1 MSLEAFVWEERFA
14 TGIPL
19 VDAQHKRLLE
29 LVNRLGH
36 RGMDSAADGLPEMI
50 AEVRAYA
57 DYHFRSEEA
66 VWKRGGVAAKVQASH
81 RRLHLDFSHRIAAL
95 EQDFAEQPQELA
107 RLLHEFLCSWL
118 VMHILGEDQ
127 ELARQIQHA
136 AAVRGEGPE
145 EATVSSRLPAALTP
159 ADAVL
164 LQAVQR
170 LYAALSTMNT
180 QLRDANR
187 LLDARVAE
195 RTRELSAN
203 NEALARER
211 DRLVETNRQLV
222 AARSRL
228 LERERLASIG
238 QLAAGVAHE
247 INNPIGFVGSNLNTL
262 AEYLDGFLA
271 VVDAYTT
278 TEALIARDPEAIA
291 AVHAAKK
298 ANDLDFVRQD
308 AAALIMESSD
318 GILRVK
324 RIVQDLKDFARV
336 DNIGWQPSDLLQGL
350 ESTLNLVAP
359 ELRQKAE
366 LRREL
371 AVLPE
376 IHCHPGQLNRVFM
389 SLLMNAAQAIEERG
403 TITVRSGADSE
414 VVWIEIE
421 DDGCGIAPE
430 DQPRV
435 FDPFFT
441 SKPVGQGTGLGL
453 FLAWNIVHEHHGQIE
468 INSRPG
474 AGSRFRVVLPR
485 VGPTSEAPGRLS

>member
-1 MSLEAFVWEERFA
+1 M
-14 TGIPL
+14 
-19 VDAQHKRLLE
+19 
-29 LVNRLGH
+29 
-36 RGMDSAADGLPEMI
+36 
-50 AEVRAYA
+50 
-57 DYHFRSEEA
+57 
-66 VWKRGGVAAKVQASH
+66 
-81 RRLHLDFSHRIAAL
+81 HLDFSSRIATL
-95 EQDFAEQPQELA
+95 EQDFASRPQELA

-127 ELARQIQHA
+127 ELARQIQRA
-136 AAVRGEGPE
+136 AATRGGCAE
-145 EATVSSRLPAALTP
+145 ETTLSSPLPAALTS

-170 LYAALSTMNT
+170 LYDALSTMNS

-195 RTRELSAN
+195 RTRDLSAN
-203 NEALARER
+203 NAALARER

-222 AARSRL
+222 EARSRL
-228 LERERLASIG
+228 LERERLAAIG

-262 AEYLDGFLA
+262 AEYLDGLLA
-271 VVDAYTT
+271 VVDAYSA
-278 TEALIARDPEAIA
+278 TETLIARDPEAIA
-291 AVHAAKK
+291 AVRAAKQ
-298 ANDLDFVRQD
+298 ANDLDFLRQD
-308 AAALIMESSD
+308 AAALIMESGD

-336 DNIGWQPSDLLQGL
+336 DSMGWQPSNLLQGL
-350 ESTLNLVAP
+350 ESTINLVTP
-359 ELRQKAE
+359 ELRRKVE

-371 AVLPE
+371 AALPE

-389 SLLMNAAQAIEERG
+389 SLLMNAAQAIAERG
-403 TITVRSGADSE
+403 TITVRSGTDNE
-414 VVWIEIE
+414 MVWIEIE
-421 DDGCGIAPE
+421 DDGCGIVPE
-430 DQPRV
+430 DQPRI

-468 INSRPG
+468 VDSRPG
-474 AGSRFRVVLPR
+474 TGSRFRVVLPR
-485 VGPTSEAPGRLS
+485 AEPTREARGELP